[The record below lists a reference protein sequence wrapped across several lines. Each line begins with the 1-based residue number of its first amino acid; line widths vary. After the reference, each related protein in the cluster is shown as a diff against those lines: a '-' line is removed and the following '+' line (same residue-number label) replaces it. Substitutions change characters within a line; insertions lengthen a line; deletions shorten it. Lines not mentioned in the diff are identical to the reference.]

1 MIANEAALVA
11 RASLHPALVGLLAEA
26 AQETHSNGGL
36 FQRMGAFPKAADP
49 EFSMSEDAERYYKSG
64 HPFLRRYLPFWVA
77 NLIERSAVI
86 LLPVLTILYP
96 VLKSIPIAYQWRIRR
111 RFLRYFS
118 KLKKMERQRD
128 GSPDAVEISALN
140 SAIRRISDAIIDLPV
155 PVNYI
160 DRYYELRAAVELVR
174 SRIAARISP

>member
-118 KLKKMERQRD
+118 KLKKMERQ
-128 GSPDAVEISALN
+128 
-140 SAIRRISDAIIDLPV
+140 
-155 PVNYI
+155 
-160 DRYYELRAAVELVR
+160 
-174 SRIAARISP
+174 